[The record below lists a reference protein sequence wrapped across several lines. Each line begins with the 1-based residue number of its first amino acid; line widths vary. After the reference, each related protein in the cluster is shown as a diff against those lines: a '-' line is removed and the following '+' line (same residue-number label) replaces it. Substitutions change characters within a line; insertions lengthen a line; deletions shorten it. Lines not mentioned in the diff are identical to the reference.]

1 MANIELKIV
10 ALGDFSSVNTQI
22 KALQAQV
29 ELLQK
34 SVAGVGLK
42 PEMAN
47 QLKNIQNEFSNAL
60 VSSGNFT
67 KQTVQ
72 LTSETQKFGQALQ
85 SGKLSLGQYFGI
97 ITGRSASAQKSVQ
110 ALAVEQVKLNN
121 SIIQTDITKQGVYS
135 VYTPTKID
143 ELSKSTE
150 IAAAKQNIYNL
161 AVKEG
166 STQLI
171 NFGKNTQWAGRQL
184 TVGLAMPA
192 ILFGSQAVT
201 AFKAVNTE
209 LTRLQRLY
217 GEGLTPPSQAQL
229 NQISGQVLNLGK
241 NIAQQM
247 GIAQSETVKV
257 AANFAAMGI
266 QGQNLLN
273 ITTQTQRLSKL
284 GAIDATQ
291 ATAAIVSLQNVY
303 KVSTQDLGN
312 AVNFLSSMQKQTTM
326 SLSDMTDAIPRVG
339 PIMAQLGGTYK
350 DTAVMLLAMKEAGVP
365 AAQAANA
372 LKSAMASIIAPTSAA
387 TKEFASFGIN
397 LATIKNA
404 GTPVQMIEALQ
415 SSLVRLAPLAREQLI
430 EKLFGKFQFARVSA
444 LLDNF
449 GKVGSQ
455 TQNALKVAGA
465 TNAQLATLAGQE
477 MAQAT
482 QSTTAKWQRA
492 IETLK
497 ADLYPIGQKILEVG
511 TKIIDFGQ
519 KIADFF
525 NKLPGPIK
533 SGLGILL
540 TLGVLAGPIIMIT
553 GLLANLMGQGMK
565 VGYSL
570 LGIIDGTKK
579 WKDLL
584 TPTSIAAKTATDA
597 FNEGI
602 MTNVASIDQLN
613 AALVIMIDNLAK
625 INMGQMTSAG
635 GVLGS
640 VEKAAAAELASG
652 QLLLPGMATGG
663 FVPGNPSDGDA
674 YPAMLMGGEAVI
686 PTKQA
691 QAHAPLIS
699 ALISGKLP
707 HLESGT
713 VRFEGLSPADM
724 ARKAEVTS
732 FPGTIRKKIKSMY
745 WLGKNDEQD
754 IIREELAAAG
764 IDESGK
770 QGQNA
775 LRTESAHTSHRLI
788 TRYSPVLNKPYP
800 IKDSSNPAEAQ
811 SEWGAI
817 NGYGGSISQHPGV
830 INSFMNNPEAMA
842 KTAKELG
849 ISVDDLKKEID
860 SMRENFVADNK
871 THATIIKNIAE
882 EDKITE
888 SYITKINKK
897 VLASRLNSG
906 YYDSAIPISTANPE
920 TAKKQHEIG
929 AKRYGYALDMNA
941 ILNNPE
947 LQTAEN
953 IAALKNTASASGMK
967 ITPGSRLD
975 ELVKSGAAAGKAVD
989 TGARSKSG
997 VDANSPSKKG
1007 VKTGEDYVAGLKE
1020 GVTVA
1025 APSLLT
1031 EGKQVASTMHDG
1043 VDEGLNGSAGT
1054 SRIQGIFNKAFG
1066 ANSKVGGMMSR
1077 FSSMGMMG
1085 KMGIGMGL
1093 SAVTQMASPLINK
1106 LPGGNLITDALS
1118 GASMGAGFGPWGM
1131 AAGAALTLVGGGIKS
1146 LMAAEKQHAA
1156 ESKADFTSSA
1166 SAVQFMG
1173 GTVANTTTALKI
1185 FDSTMTDSTNPA
1197 LDNSINKQTQLAKGI
1212 LYTKIQLDSFNE
1224 SLKSLPKDDPLSL
1237 IVKQIT
1243 GADPA
1248 KASKLVNDFVNMQ
1261 MAVNGIS
1268 VSQAQQLQQLILSSG
1283 NQNPNSGLGVMPT
1296 QISAIKAS
1304 LAAALPDAKQFS
1316 QVLGQLVMGA
1326 ANSSNLQQYETYIK
1340 GIGTTA
1346 ATSAQ
1351 QLSALYSFFSNNPQ
1365 IQQLIKDMQ
1374 TSNKG
1379 FTAQDVGAAVTA
1391 LNSGHDITF
1400 DKLMP
1405 GKVSSM
1411 FADPTKN
1418 VNPKYASLLKQQA
1431 DLQKQI
1437 ADATSGANVA
1447 IAGQTTAVANNVS
1460 GLTKQQKLLD
1470 AQLKSLQDLQKQQSQ
1485 KTSYNTTKED
1495 LKNQII
1501 MAQATGDNL
1510 KAQLLQQQLL
1520 GTTSDYNLQN
1530 KVDSAQQAADANRLK
1545 LDNANNAV
1553 AAAQTVATKD
1563 NTATLA
1569 TLNQKLTA
1577 VTTAL
1582 SSLPGGA
1589 INYSSSAGSAP
1600 QSTYKKNQASP
1611 QTAGQ
1616 TLGYDKK
1623 TGQPIIAGSPNGPA
1637 VYNPSLPYTI
1647 PSGMKVV
1654 YNPHWFNK
1662 HQVEV
1667 TGPDAVDQWTDSKS
1681 GHTFWPNGRVTDNK
1695 NKLIGMWAN
1704 ANGLGGIST
1713 FAKGGVAR
1721 TNSSITYH
1729 KQHMNRQARHFDT
1742 GGHITGPGSATSDS
1756 IPAML
1761 SNGEYVIKA
1770 SAVAHYGKG
1779 TFDALNAVRL
1789 AKGGVARTNS
1799 SITFHKQHMNRQAR
1813 HFAVGGYVPSAV
1825 SGLMSL
1831 SHPSFA
1837 SGGFVN
1843 APVSA
1848 NNGNIVYNINVT
1860 APGSNANEIAKVVMD
1875 TLKQAEQ
1882 RMAMSGRKTR
1892 VGQ

>member
-10 ALGDFSSVNTQI
+10 ALGDFSSVNAQI

-47 QLKNIQNEFSNAL
+47 QLKNVQSEFSNAL
-60 VSSGNFT
+60 MSSGNFT

-85 SGKLSLGQYFGI
+85 SGRLSLGQYFGI

-121 SIIQTDITKQGVYS
+121 SIVQTDITKQGVYS

-143 ELSKSTE
+143 ELSHSTE

-365 AAQAANA
+365 AVQAANA

-415 SSLVRLAPLAREQLI
+415 SSLVKLAPLAREQLI

-449 GKVGSQ
+449 GRVGSQ

-525 NKLPGPIK
+525 NRLPGPIK

-540 TLGVLAGPIIMIT
+540 TLGVLSGPIIMIT

-579 WKDLL
+579 WKDLM
-584 TPTSIAAKTATDA
+584 TPTSIAAKTATDV

-602 MTNVASIDQLN
+602 MTNVESIDQLN

-652 QLLLPGMATGG
+652 QLLLPGMASGG
-663 FVPGNPSDGDA
+663 YVPGSGNTDS
-674 YPAMLMGGEAVI
+674 YPAMLMPGEAVI
-686 PTKQA
+686 PKAQA
-691 QAHAPLIS
+691 QQHAPFIN
-699 ALISGKLP
+699 AMISGKLP
-707 HLESGT
+707 GYAD
-713 VRFEGLSPADM
+713 GLGPLQRGHYMPNEAGGQMWMS
-724 ARKAEVTS
+724 AEVNRRMIPSTAL
-732 FPGTIRKKIKSMY
+732 KQN
-745 WLGKNDEQD
+745 KNPISGAEIAADFERTQ
-754 IIREELAAAG
+754 AAG
-764 IDESGK
+764 INPMSLSYGAAKGLGATD
-770 QGQNA
+770 NA
-775 LRTESAHTSHRLI
+775 
-788 TRYSPVLNKPYP
+788 
-800 IKDSSNPAEAQ
+800 
-811 SEWGAI
+811 
-817 NGYGGSISQHPGV
+817 
-830 INSFMNNPEAMA
+830 
-842 KTAKELG
+842 
-849 ISVDDLKKEID
+849 
-860 SMRENFVADNK
+860 
-871 THATIIKNIAE
+871 
-882 EDKITE
+882 
-888 SYITKINKK
+888 
-897 VLASRLNSG
+897 
-906 YYDSAIPISTANPE
+906 E
-920 TAKKQHEIG
+920 TAKH
-929 AKRYGYALDMNA
+929 
-941 ILNNPE
+941 LNNALGE
-947 LQTAEN
+947 LIKELKSSNKTFGGTGEKFEEFANKIMSPHLSKIQTQGGDSNLQADFEQFRT
-953 IAALKNTASASGMK
+953 LRG
-967 ITPGSRLD
+967 
-975 ELVKSGAAAGKAVD
+975 KSGSGTTRSIGNSWGNIPERYQTTSSSGIGRMMGTFGGGLSQVDSFRINQSAEMAKLTGEAVVQSGDKALGNASPSVK
-989 TGARSKSG
+989 GEKSG
-997 VDANSPSKKG
+997 QNYIKG
-1007 VKTGEDYVAGLKE
+1007 IEKGIQEETPLLLKSGEQ
-1020 GVTVA
+1020 A
-1025 APSLLT
+1025 ASDLHSGI
-1031 EGKQVASTMHDG
+1031 E
-1043 VDEGLNGSAGT
+1043 EGLNGSAGT

-1066 ANSKVGGMMSR
+1066 ANSKVGGMMSK
-1077 FSSMGMMG
+1077 FSNMGMMG
-1085 KMGIGMGL
+1085 KMGVGMGL
-1093 SAVTQMASPLINK
+1093 GMVSQMASPLINK
-1106 LPGGNLITDALS
+1106 LPGGNLISDAMS

-1131 AAGAALTLVGGGIKS
+1131 AAGAALSLVGGGIKA
-1146 LMAAEKQHAA
+1146 LMAAEKLHSQ
-1156 ESKADFTSSA
+1156 ESAADFKVSSDAIQFFGGKVSDTSHQMDTFALSSKLMGDSLSPSGSA
-1166 SAVQFMG
+1166 GKGLSY
-1173 GTVANTTTALKI
+1173 
-1185 FDSTMTDSTNPA
+1185 
-1197 LDNSINKQTQLAKGI
+1197 SISQ
-1212 LYTKIQLDSFNE
+1212 
-1224 SLKSLPKDDPLSL
+1224 LKSFSDLVKSLSKDNPLSL
-1237 IVKQIT
+1237 VIDQMKGLSGTSAKSI
-1243 GADPA
+1243 AD
-1248 KASKLVNDFVNMQ
+1248 SFIQVQ
-1261 MAVNGIS
+1261 MAINGMSKSQADSMLQMMLTMSGHSSTAIGAGVSAADQLHAIQNTLIATRSDRDKFTAFVGQISNLATNTTSWQQYDTIIKAIGSDAKNSGAYVQGLISYLNGIGDKAGALTVETLQALNYS
-1268 VSQAQQLQQLILSSG
+1268 ATEITDIQKILTTGSFNTDKYKPSDIKAIHDLAKKSTDLQLKATNSQNSLNNATNIAAAASQA
-1283 NQNPNSGLGVMPT
+1283 NS
-1296 QISAIKAS
+1296 
-1304 LAAALPDAKQFS
+1304 AAL
-1316 QVLGQLVMGA
+1316 
-1326 ANSSNLQQYETYIK
+1326 
-1340 GIGTTA
+1340 
-1346 ATSAQ
+1346 
-1351 QLSALYSFFSNNPQ
+1351 
-1365 IQQLIKDMQ
+1365 
-1374 TSNKG
+1374 
-1379 FTAQDVGAAVTA
+1379 
-1391 LNSGHDITF
+1391 
-1400 DKLMP
+1400 
-1405 GKVSSM
+1405 
-1411 FADPTKN
+1411 TKE
-1418 VNPKYASLLKQQA
+1418 
-1431 DLQKQI
+1431 
-1437 ADATSGANVA
+1437 
-1447 IAGQTTAVANNVS
+1447 
-1460 GLTKQQKLLD
+1460 QKLLD
-1470 AQLKSLQDLQKQQSQ
+1470 AKLKSLQDLQKQQQ
-1485 KTSYNTTKED
+1485 QNTSYATTKED
-1495 LKNQII
+1495 LKNQIL

-1520 GTTSDYNLQN
+1520 GTTSSYNLQN
-1530 KVDSAQQAADANRLK
+1530 KVDAAQNAVDANRLL
-1545 LDNANNAV
+1545 LDNANANSTAQIAATNATTAAV
-1553 AAAQTVATKD
+1553 TAGANQVTHAIHPGSLTGSGAKTALGDVDVGTKFGMTAGEVNKNVDAWHKAGTSKIPEFKGQWAMSYTDPETGKQSQVLTPDARAYVVKYGNEGQGYKKGDEFQFNGYNYKVTNGVDSTNPLTRQGADLQGSGSSFTPSSSQIQTKKNPIKYSDEDLKGWLQQYNTSIAAAGGPINKWSMSD
-1563 NTATLA
+1563 IIKSG
-1569 TLNQKLTA
+1569 KLT
-1577 VTTAL
+1577 TNGGILAL
-1582 SSLPGGA
+1582 LESGLTPGAHFTLDGKEYQMNNGGA
-1589 INYSSSAGSAP
+1589 N
-1600 QSTYKKNQASP
+1600 
-1611 QTAGQ
+1611 
-1616 TLGYDKK
+1616 
-1623 TGQPIIAGSPNGPA
+1623 
-1637 VYNPSLPYTI
+1637 
-1647 PSGMKVV
+1647 VV
-1654 YNPHWFNK
+1654 K
-1662 HQVEV
+1662 
-1667 TGPDAVDQWTDSKS
+1667 
-1681 GHTFWPNGRVTDNK
+1681 
-1695 NKLIGMWAN
+1695 M
-1704 ANGLGGIST
+1704 
-1713 FAKGGVAR
+1713 AKGGVAR

-1742 GGHITGPGSATSDS
+1742 GGHILGPGTATSDS

-1770 SAVAHYGKG
+1770 SSVAHYGKG

-1831 SHPSFA
+1831 SHPAFA
-1837 SGGFVN
+1837 SGGFVH
-1843 APVSA
+1843 APISA